1 MVNTIREIRV
11 SLEKPEQIQ
20 ESDILVMLGKS
31 NYEVSLRVLYERL
44 QDYLEADFPLEFLV
58 VRLGHLVEQ
67 GVLLLREEQGVSFYK
82 KGEGNSCMERQ
93 KPQNIFPN
101 PYPSFRFMRGE
112 SW

>member
-67 GVLLLREEQGVSFYK
+67 GVLLLQEERGASFYK
-82 KGEGNSCMERQ
+82 KGEGNSCMEGQ
-93 KPQNIFPN
+93 KSQNIFLDPL
-101 PYPSFRFMRGE
+101 FGFMRGE